1 MQNSFVEPYHVCVEA
16 VQLVSGGGGRRWAGE
31 EGLAELSSWLKDN
44 IAFSLP
50 TTTTCPLFDEADGE
64 GW

>member
-1 MQNSFVEPYHVCVEA
+1 MQNLFVEPNHVCVEA
-16 VQLVSGGGGRRWAGE
+16 VQLVSGGGAARWTGE
-31 EGLAELSSWLKDN
+31 EGLAEPSSWLKDN

-50 TTTTCPLFDEADGE
+50 TTITWRLSDVEGGE

>member
-1 MQNSFVEPYHVCVEA
+1 MQNLFVEPNHVCVEA
-16 VQLVSGGGGRRWAGE
+16 VQLVSGGGGGRWAGE

-44 IAFSLP
+44 IAFSLS
-50 TTTTCPLFDEADGE
+50 TTTACRLSDEAGGE

>member
-16 VQLVSGGGGRRWAGE
+16 VQIVSGGRGE
-31 EGLAELSSWLKDN
+31 QWGLAETSNWLKDN
-44 IAFSLP
+44 IAFSLS
-50 TTTTCPLFDEADGE
+50 TTTACRLSDEAGGE

>member
-16 VQLVSGGGGRRWAGE
+16 VQLVSGGGGGRWAGE
-31 EGLAELSSWLKDN
+31 EGLAEPSSWLKDN
-44 IAFSLP
+44 IAFYLS
-50 TTTTCPLFDEADGE
+50 TTTACRICDEAGGE